1 MPPSNL
7 QKWVSLLPA
16 GLWLTVF
23 FVFPLSIVLIYSFC
37 EKKNAFGGIRYTFT
51 TQNYVKIFESIEV
64 TNPKTQQTEKRY
76 LYLNPIWRSL
86 KIAIINTFLCLLV
99 GYPIAY
105 FIATRR
111 RHKNFFLMLVML
123 PFWTSFLIRTYSW
136 IMILRAEGILNSTL
150 MSLNIISQPLDLLYN
165 EKAIL
170 IGLFYNQ
177 LPFMILPLY
186 ASIEKMDRTLINA
199 AKDLGASMI
208 EVTRYILIPLTKPGI
223 ISGSILVSV
232 FSFGSYID
240 AYLLGGSKAPM
251 LGTVIQEQFYRNRP
265 LGAALAL
272 VIMALVL
279 SVLMI
284 YVRFNSDGQ
293 GGIRR

>member
-7 QKWVSLLPA
+7 QKWVTLLPA

-23 FVFPLSIVLIYSFC
+23 FLFPLGIVLIYSFC
-37 EKKNAFGGIRYTFT
+37 EKKNAFGGIRYNFT
-51 TQNYVKIFESIEV
+51 LQNYVKIFESVEI
-64 TNPKTQQTEKRY
+64 TNPETHQPEPSY
-76 LYLNPIWRSL
+76 LHLKPLWRSS
-86 KIAIINTFLCLLV
+86 KIAIINTLLCLII
-99 GYPIAY
+99 GYPVAY

-111 RHKNFFLMLVML
+111 RNKNFFLMLVML

-136 IMILRAEGILNSTL
+136 MMILRTEGILNSVL
-150 MSLNIISQPLDLLYN
+150 ISLNIINQPLDLLYN

-199 AKDLGASMI
+199 AKDLGASMFQ
-208 EVTRYILIPLTKPGI
+208 VTRTILLPLTKPGI
-223 ISGSILVSV
+223 ISGSILVGV

-240 AYLLGGSKAPM
+240 ACLLGGSKAPM
-251 LGTVIQEQFYRNRP
+251 LGTVIQEQFYKNRP
-265 LGAALAL
+265 FGAALSL
-272 VIMALVL
+272 LIMALVL
-279 SVLMI
+279 SLLMF
-284 YVRFNSDGQ
+284 YVHFNSQTQ
-293 GGIRR
+293 GSKK